1 MQVQDSKYMMIDDDF
16 VTQAENVKKRIEN
29 DKANLSK
36 FQKDELLFDA
46 LGEIQFKYLKQANLE
61 KDRKKSLNIKL
72 AFSQQMQN
80 LRQKGKRIQVLEMVN
95 KQVCMPILEDRVLE
109 KKPEGEVTGDNSLKK
124 VKARQE

>member
-1 MQVQDSKYMMIDDDF
+1 MIDDDF

-29 DKANLSK
+29 DKANLNK
-36 FQKDELLFDA
+36 FQKEQLLFDT

-80 LRQKGKRIQVLEMVN
+80 LRQKGKRI
-95 KQVCMPILEDRVLE
+95 
-109 KKPEGEVTGDNSLKK
+109 
-124 VKARQE
+124 